1 MGTQIGMFKSE
12 TLPPGLHV
20 APNARAALIA
30 NGWTE
35 PSRAPEMTEAECS
48 VEP

>member
-20 APNARAALIA
+20 APNAREALIA
-30 NGWTE
+30 DGWAPPDTE
-35 PSRAPEMTEAECS
+35 TKEESS
-48 VEP
+48 

>member
-20 APNARAALIA
+20 APNAREALIA
-30 NGWTE
+30 GGWTE
-35 PSRAPEMTEAECS
+35 PETETKPEGATA
-48 VEP
+48 